1 MEKKIYIVSNFRL
14 DIDRKLPSDMMAD
27 DLVCLFRDGSTSV
40 LDSYSLAKSKKKRC
54 KAKYLYTLC
63 CSGRK

>member
-40 LDSYSLAKSKKKRC
+40 LDSYLLARAKKNRC